1 VKDGI
6 RDNRCNVLT
15 ITFVNEGDLEVL
27 ALCLEAQAA
36 IDSVTPLPS
45 VDVKLPAP
53 VESRRTKT
61 FDVDDSNV
69 VKIRDQRTGL
79 ALVVLGK

>member
-1 VKDGI
+1 MKDGI
-6 RDNRCNVLT
+6 RDNRCNMLT
-15 ITFVNEGDLEVL
+15 ITLVNEGDLEVL
-27 ALCLEAQAA
+27 ALCLEAAA
-36 IDSVTPLPS
+36 INSVTPLPS

-61 FDVDDSNV
+61 SDVDDSNV

-79 ALVVLGK
+79 ALVALGK

>member
-6 RDNRCNVLT
+6 IDNRRNVLT
-15 ITFVNEGDLEVL
+15 MTSVKEGDLRVL
-27 ALCLEAQAA
+27 GLCLKAQAA
-36 IDSVTPLPS
+36 INSVTPLPS

-61 FDVDDSNV
+61 SDVDDSNV
-69 VKIRDQRTGL
+69 VKIRDQRTEL
-79 ALVVLGK
+79 TLEK